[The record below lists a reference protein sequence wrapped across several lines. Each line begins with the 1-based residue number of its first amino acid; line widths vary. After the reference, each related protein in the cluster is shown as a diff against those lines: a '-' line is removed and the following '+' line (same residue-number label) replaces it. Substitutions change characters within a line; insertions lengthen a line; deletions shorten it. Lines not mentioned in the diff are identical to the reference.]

1 MTPGVPP
8 NHRMMPVVL
17 PNHRLTPRVSTNHRL
32 TPRVLKNHRLMPE
45 SHRTTTSCLNFQIHR
60 ATKRLQSIFHK
71 EKLQVVF
78 FERSNFIFYAKP
90 AALHR
95 RNGKGFGLNDV
106 VNVICPLSCV
116 TKYTARYR
124 WVPNVPL
131 VYKLLSCWDSKK
143 QCFLI
148 KDQKLL
154 FTVDEVAMIL
164 GLPNRGNNF
173 EIGSARITGKSAN
186 DIKKEVISLDESTAM
201 PDVLKKFII
210 FLLSN
215 LFFPLH
221 NYRTPAS
228 IISVARNV
236 EKFLSYNWPDSIR
249 EFLVTDFNAIAKKMK
264 RGQPLGYL
272 NGFVHIIIIWF
283 LEHYTLHEPL
293 NSKSRPRFLCWGS
306 DVVYNDADA
315 SSLFDGLEV
324 GHLLTSFDAITTE
337 ERALLANPPPRTPQT
352 SPDKVPNKEIILHTP
367 HEHLSTPPTPP
378 TPKSPL
384 RQNTP
389 PPSSVRPPP
398 SPISPGGPST
408 ETPHVSHSQ
417 QQQQQH
423 TPPPEG
429 QQDYRGEYIQKVLD
443 QNRFLKGRLITLE
456 TTMSLNERRMEA
468 VEHYV
473 FEQREMNKRM
483 KAMEKF
489 LSENFPS
496 FNSSTVAVHVQSS
509 SRTMSDEMKKAECA
523 EVIAECMFEDTQPLK
538 DVLAKPEP
546 SSSGIAKR
554 VRGRVDRKAK
564 EVKTPYTKGQYK
576 RKVLKKA
583 VIRPFP
589 AKVEL
594 TNALIEVESQ
604 RSPGPRPAPTKL
616 DYPGRQMISDD
627 MRMFIDAC
635 LKKYTDMS
643 DTIYTAGNIQIF
655 RSQIDELLTNQYL
668 DDNHIDAFTSLLAEK
683 NKLRPGLYQPFI
695 YVSSLHW
702 ASKKY
707 DMESKQYV
715 SHINKDAVTA
725 SNFLLLP
732 VNDDKHWTLLVAYL
746 KKATWYFFDSLPNPL
761 HRAVLPLVINHLQE
775 ETQGCFQTDIR
786 TWKIL
791 EAEGVPT
798 QTNGYDCGMV
808 GLTGWSTKKPLI
820 GEAFRFRL
828 SRPDPT
834 GTDPARAGSR
844 RGIANQDLALD

>member
-1 MTPGVPP
+1 MAAEDVKLIGTWESPLVARARIALNLKEIEYEFLEEDP
-8 NHRMMPVVL
+8 NKKSELLLKSNPVYKRFPVL
-17 PNHRLTPRVSTNHRL
+17 IHGSKPICHSLLIIEYIDQVWPSSGFPILPADAYDRV
-32 TPRVLKNHRLMPE
+32 
-45 SHRTTTSCLNFQIHR
+45 TSRFW
-60 ATKRLQSIFHK
+60 ATYI
-71 EKLQVVF
+71 
-78 FERSNFIFYAKP
+78 
-90 AALHR
+90 
-95 RNGKGFGLNDV
+95 DD
-106 VNVICPLSCV
+106 
-116 TKYTARYR
+116 T
-124 WVPNVPL
+124 NVPL

-154 FTVDEVAMIL
+154 FTADEVAMIL

-173 EIGSARITGKSAN
+173 EIGSARIT
-186 DIKKEVISLDESTAM
+186 
-201 PDVLKKFII
+201 
-210 FLLSN
+210 
-215 LFFPLH
+215 
-221 NYRTPAS
+221 
-228 IISVARNV
+228 
-236 EKFLSYNWPDSIR
+236 
-249 EFLVTDFNAIAKKMK
+249 
-264 RGQPLGYL
+264 
-272 NGFVHIIIIWF
+272 
-283 LEHYTLHEPL
+283 
-293 NSKSRPRFLCWGS
+293 
-306 DVVYNDADA
+306 VYNDADA

-337 ERALLANPPPRTPQT
+337 ERALLANPPPQTLQT

-389 PPSSVRPPP
+389 PPSPVRLPP

-456 TTMSLNERRMEA
+456 TTMALNERRMEA

-483 KAMEKF
+483 EAMEKF

-496 FNSSTVAVHVQSS
+496 FNSSTAAVHVQSS

-583 VIRPFP
+583 AVRPSP

-594 TNALIEVESQ
+594 INALIEVESQ

-635 LKKYTDMS
+635 LEKYTDMS

-668 DDNHIDAFTSLLAEK
+668 DDNHIDAFASLLAEK

-702 ASKKY
+702 
-707 DMESKQYV
+707 
-715 SHINKDAVTA
+715 
-725 SNFLLLP
+725 
-732 VNDDKHWTLLVAYL
+732 
-746 KKATWYFFDSLPNPL
+746 
-761 HRAVLPLVINHLQE
+761 INHLQE

-798 QTNGYDCGMV
+798 QTNGYDCGMFV
-808 GLTGWSTKKPLI
+808 CKYMENVIQTNSVKWDLLMNWQAEMPKFRAELAFMMLCSTLK
-820 GEAFRFRL
+820 R
-828 SRPDPT
+828 
-834 GTDPARAGSR
+834 
-844 RGIANQDLALD
+844 